1 MIYRKLQP
9 NESSKYRAIRLESL
23 KAFPNAFGTKYD
35 EAIQIEKFR
44 FEYDI
49 ERQEQER
56 FVIGAFDK
64 EHLIGIC
71 AFVMSENRIGDIY
84 QMYVKKEYQK
94 KGIGFQLVQKTIFEA
109 QQLFLNITIQLE
121 VTKGNHNAYN
131 LYQKVGFIEVENDE
145 NEEENIKMIYK

>member
-1 MIYRKLQP
+1 MNYRKLQP
-9 NESSKYRAIRLESL
+9 RESSKYRAIRLESL

-49 ERQEQER
+49 EHQVQER
-56 FVIGAFDK
+56 FVIGAFDQ
-64 EHLIGIC
+64 ENLIGIC
-71 AFVMSENRIGDIY
+71 AFAIGENSVGDIY
-84 QMYVKKEYQK
+84 QMYVKNEYQK

-109 QQLFLNITIQLE
+109 QKLFPNIIIQLE

-131 LYQKVGFIEVENDE
+131 LYQKAGFIEVKNDE
-145 NEEENIKMIYK
+145 NEVENIKMIYK